1 MYRINAVLKSPLM
14 VGGKTLN
21 SNYRESR
28 DYIPG
33 SVLRAAYA
41 KALVQ
46 RCSCSQ
52 THYWLEYKS
61 QSQCMECEF
70 QTVCRRFSEIKF
82 PALYPLG
89 GIPYPATARR
99 KKYRDKD
106 ELGIY
111 DVLKSR
117 LSDQGKAKG
126 EADWERLEGIHK
138 EGLPIKL
145 IHSPITR
152 TAIDYHR
159 NAAQAG
165 ALYTQNA
172 ISEKYL
178 DNSQELADVV
188 FSGTME
194 LSPEEAE
201 ALEHIKVLHI
211 GADITRGFGVCHM
224 SCREIPEDSTPKQIK
239 TRIQKFQEGM
249 DGTKSYVVLDL
260 LTDAYLGLE
269 DIWKDAKPQA
279 GISDKQILD
288 SQGQTISQA
297 DISDK
302 QMLNFLEKKIGLSTE
317 KYKLCKAYKFQEI
330 LSGFDT
336 SKTTEQEMRRQSH
349 LVVKAGAVF
358 AYQVLTESNDIE
370 ELLQQERKGI
380 GEQTQHGFGK
390 VRICDSFHTQY
401 DARKGDSHNG

>member
-1 MYRINAVLKSPLM
+1 MYRIKAVLKSPLM

-52 THYWLEYKS
+52 EHYWLEYKG
-61 QSQCMECEF
+61 QKQCGECGF
-70 QTVCRRFSEIKF
+70 QTVCRRFSEIAF

-89 GIPYPATARR
+89 GIPYPVTARR
-99 KKYRDKD
+99 KKYRDKG

-117 LSDQGKAKG
+117 LSAQGKAKG

-138 EGLPIKL
+138 EGIPIRL
-145 IHSPITR
+145 IYSPITR

-159 NAAQAG
+159 NASQAG

-178 DNSQELADVV
+178 DNSRKKLMDVV

-194 LSPEEAE
+194 LSSEEAE
-201 ALEHIKVLHI
+201 ALRQIKVLHI

-224 SCREIPEDSTPKQIK
+224 SCEEVPEDSTPEQIK
-239 TRIQKFQEGM
+239 TRIHKFQEGM
-249 DGTKSYVVLDL
+249 DGAKSYVVLDL

-269 DIWKDAKPQA
+269 DIWKEAMPQA
-279 GISDKQILD
+279 GISDKRILE
-288 SQGQTISQA
+288 SQGQAMSQA
-297 DISDK
+297 DISDR
-302 QMLNFLEKKIGLSTE
+302 QMLDYLAKKIGLPME
-317 KYKLCKAYKFQEI
+317 KFQLCKAYKFQET

-336 SKTTEQEMRRQSH
+336 SKKTEQEMRRQSH

-358 AYQVLTESNDIE
+358 VYQVLTEDPDIE
-370 ELLQQERKGI
+370 ELLKRERGGI
-380 GEQTQHGFGK
+380 GENIEHGFGK
-390 VRICDSFHTQY
+390 VRICDGFHVDY
-401 DARKGDSHNG
+401 DV